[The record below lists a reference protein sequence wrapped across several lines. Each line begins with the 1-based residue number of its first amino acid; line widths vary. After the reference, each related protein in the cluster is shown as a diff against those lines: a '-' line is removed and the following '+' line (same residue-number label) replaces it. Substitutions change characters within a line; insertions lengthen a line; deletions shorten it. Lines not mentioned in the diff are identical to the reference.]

1 MKTSL
6 CLALTL
12 AVAVVSTAPSAHA
25 RKKVD
30 DAELQQRQTQ
40 EYVDAKMHE
49 TLSSIDRSLT
59 TLVTISR
66 GGEAARK
73 SGPIASTVAGAAG
86 PDRAST
92 RPDSLPVDPTV
103 LERKVQIQWNGSA
116 DTLLRNIAGQIGY
129 SFSNGGRPLDKRIRI
144 ESKDLPLREVLNLV
158 ASQVDG
164 QADIHVSLP
173 NRSLSLVRR

>member
-6 CLALTL
+6 CLVTISL
-12 AVAVVSTAPSAHA
+12 AVALMAPSAYA
-25 RKKVD
+25 RKKSD
-30 DAELQQRQTQ
+30 DAEVQQRQTQ

-66 GGEAARK
+66 GGEGARK
-73 SGPIASTVAGAAG
+73 SGPIAATVAGAAG
-86 PDRAST
+86 PNRPAS

-103 LERKVQIQWNGSA
+103 LERKVDIQWNGSA

-129 SFSNGGRPLDKRIRI
+129 SFSNQGRPLDKRIRI
-144 ESKDLPLREVLNLV
+144 ESKDLPLREILNMV
-158 ASQVDG
+158 AAQVDG

-173 NRSLSLVRR
+173 NRSLALVRR